1 MINFFCVRLLHCSN
15 RALLN
20 RMARLMFFHWL
31 MILDRAS
38 FTKSQ
43 KSVSL
48 LLKPFKKKQTFGYL
62 VIMLTIMIGLCYLL
76 FIVFVFSSAINKRSV
91 ANI

>member
-48 LLKPFKKKQTFGYL
+48 LLNKS
-62 VIMLTIMIGLCYLL
+62 LTGFDCNHSLTMTYIDLDLPMYTL
-76 FIVFVFSSAINKRSV
+76 N
-91 ANI
+91 